1 MVALSVSQRTSFCKV
16 ESVQRRF
23 TKRLNGLTGYSYS
36 RRLAILGLESLELRR
51 LHQDLIYTYKAMFGL
66 IDIDCSKFF
75 TVSPYSSTGGHD
87 YKLFIQY
94 SRVDARK
101 YFGPTGSSMLGTS
114 YPAKP
119 SDLAG
124 LNTFK
129 SFLTN
134 TDLSEFL
141 NVFLIFYVSTNL

>member
-1 MVALSVSQRTSFCKV
+1 MELAHGRPISPRTSVCKV

-36 RRLAILGLESLELRR
+36 RWLAVLGLESLELRR
-51 LHQDLIYTYKAMFGL
+51 LHQDLIYTYKAIFGL

-75 TVSPYSSTGGHD
+75 TVSPYSSTRGHD
-87 YKLFIQY
+87 YKLFIYY

-101 YFGPTGSSMLGTS
+101 YFWSNRVVHAWNLL
-114 YPAKP
+114 PAKP
-119 SDLAG
+119 SDLAS

-141 NVFLIFYVSTNL
+141 TCF